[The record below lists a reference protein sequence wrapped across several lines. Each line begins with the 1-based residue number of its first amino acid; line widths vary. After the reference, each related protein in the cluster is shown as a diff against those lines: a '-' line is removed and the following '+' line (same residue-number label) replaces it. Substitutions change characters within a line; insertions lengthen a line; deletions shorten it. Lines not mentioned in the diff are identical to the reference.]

1 MGSNEHRLGGLCLSV
16 TMNERRIVPNKL
28 LTHTHS
34 LTHSLTRSRSPSLS
48 LCCALR
54 IGSRAKCHGR

>member
-34 LTHSLTRSRSPSLS
+34 LTHSLTHSHALALPLCLS
-48 LCCALR
+48 VAR
-54 IGSRAKCHGR
+54 